1 MRIVDWLNLNAYR
14 RYPLVDNSDYTMT
27 GPVVCTMT
35 NDVLLDFKCVD
46 YTRSNYSVIFNGFE
60 IVATLP
66 IIFRASF
73 TLIASTGSLV
83 FTVDIPE
90 NSVFPY
96 HVVKTIAGQ
105 YRIGLWFGNGITTFT
120 ALMAGVYTFVNP
132 PAILKSLLISQ
143 KNCRIISVKGTAIAS
158 VLIDNIIYLEEGA
171 NININLVPD
180 TNTVYISAIPG
191 AGSGLSCEILDN
203 SRRYGEF
210 ISTVNGLRPDAAGNI
225 NLFAGKGFEIIPD
238 KTNHKLIIKTT
249 MDVNTIFCGK

>member
-1 MRIVDWLNLNAYR
+1 MRIIDWLNLNAYR

-27 GPVVCTMT
+27 GPVACSMT

-46 YTRSNYSVIFNGFE
+46 YTRSNYSVVFNGFE
-60 IVATLP
+60 IVAAIP

-73 TLIASTGSLV
+73 TLTDLTGSLV

-96 HVVKTIAGQ
+96 HVVKTVAGQ
-105 YRIGLWFGNGITTFT
+105 YRIGLWFGSGIAIFT
-120 ALMAGVYTFVNP
+120 ALTTGTYTFVNS

-143 KNCRIISVKGTAIAS
+143 KNCRIISVTGTAPAS
-158 VLIDNIIYLEEGA
+158 VVINNVIYLEAGA
-171 NININLVPD
+171 NINITLNPSN
-180 TNTVYISAIPG
+180 NTVYIGAVPG

-249 MDVNTIFCGK
+249 MDANTIFCGK